1 MANTTEKEM
10 TVEEKKEFDK
20 KRAAYFKGSIS
31 VMVIYG
37 TFILLLALV
46 GIFSESGRDYIFKE
60 NFSFTVTFIGGTLL
74 VITLLLIQLL
84 TYKPPEKV
92 GAVVDN
98 TVCPDFWELKKT
110 TPTMLNNINSSV
122 RNLASYYCEAPTNI
136 GIGTTRNNLADIG
149 TADTLDQ
156 NFTNMV
162 NDFNLVNGSGPSTI
176 NNSATMTCGRIYPE
190 YMAFKDEKAYP
201 DVPNTLRCKFI
212 SECAR
217 PQGSGSG
224 QRTFGGHTVQWNSV
238 CRTL

>member
-10 TVEEKKEFDK
+10 TTEEKKEFDK

-37 TFILLLALV
+37 TFILLLALI

-60 NFSFTVTFIGGTLL
+60 NFSFTVTFIGGTLI

-84 TYKPPEKV
+84 TYKPPEKI
-92 GAVVDN
+92 GALVDN

-110 TPTMLNNINSSV
+110 TPAMLNNINSSV
-122 RNLASYYCEAPTNI
+122 RNLATYYCEAPTNI
-136 GIGTTRNNLADIG
+136 GIGTTRNSLVGIG
-149 TADTLDQ
+149 TDSTLNKD
-156 NFTNMV
+156 FTNMV
-162 NDFNLVNGSGPSTI
+162 NDFNLVNGAGPSTI
-176 NNSATMTCGRIYPE
+176 DSASAMTCGRIYPE

-212 SECAR
+212 EECAK
-217 PQGSGSG
+217 PQGSAAG
-224 QRTFGGHTVQWNSV
+224 QSPFGQHTVQWNSV
-238 CRTL
+238 CRSL